1 MLVLGVGNP
10 MRGDDGVGPEVA
22 TRVARL
28 GLPDLEVAS
37 ETEPLAL
44 LDHLR
49 QEPGHDVVV
58 VVDATAPGQHP
69 GRVRVLEVAAQPLVR
84 PGRPLGSHGLGVVD
98 AVELARS
105 LGLLPPRL
113 TVIGIEA
120 LSDQLGTG
128 LSDPVRERV
137 DDAVRLV
144 LQALTASAIAP
155 GD

>member
-22 TRVARL
+22 ARVARL
-28 GLPDLEVAS
+28 DLPGLEVAA

-49 QEPGHDVVV
+49 QKPGHDVVV
-58 VVDATAPGQHP
+58 VVDATAPGRHP
-69 GRVRVLEVAAQPLVR
+69 GRVRVLQVATQPLVR

-113 TVIGIEA
+113 AVIGIEA
-120 LSDQLGTG
+120 LSDQLGAG
-128 LSDPVRERV
+128 LSDPVCARV
-137 DDAVRLV
+137 DEAVGLV
-144 LQALTASAIAP
+144 LEALTASATA

>member
-22 TRVARL
+22 TRVAGL
-28 GLPDLEVAS
+28 GLSDLEVAS

-49 QEPGHDVVV
+49 QEPGHHVVV
-58 VVDATAPGQHP
+58 VVDATAPGPHP
-69 GRVRVLEVAAQPLVR
+69 GRVRVLQVAARTLVR

-105 LGLLPPRL
+105 MGLLPPRL
-113 TVIGIEA
+113 IVIGIEA
-120 LSDQLGTG
+120 LSDELGAG

>member
-1 MLVLGVGNP
+1 MLVLGVGNA

-28 GLPDLEVAS
+28 DLPGLEVAS

-49 QEPGHDVVV
+49 QKPRHDVVV
-58 VVDATAPGQHP
+58 VVDATAPGPHP

-120 LSDQLGTG
+120 LSDRLGAG
-128 LSDPVRERV
+128 LSDPVGERV
-137 DDAVRLV
+137 EEVVRLV
-144 LQALTASAIAP
+144 LQALTATVPS
-155 GD
+155 D